1 MLEDENKYSYKLPSP
16 DGQIEEYKTNYNSLI
31 LIGANGSG
39 KSKLGA
45 WIEDQNP
52 ENVHRIGAQRNLNF
66 KQNIP
71 LTNYD
76 DAKNRIFYGT
86 NDEDIVKNH
95 NKGSRWNWEK
105 SNTTMLLEDF
115 DVVLAALIAM
125 HNNETNNYFNECK
138 DAEKADRNKPNTPNS
153 IMEKLMDIW
162 DSIFP
167 QRCLLFEDSKFFA
180 YEYNKPF
187 EKYSANQMSDGERA
201 VLYLASQV
209 LAIPGNKTLIIDEPE
224 IHLHNSIMNKLWEKL
239 ESFRPDCFF
248 IYITHDTN
256 FAASHGLSDKI
267 WIKEFDGNKWK
278 LEKLDKNQLPEK
290 LLFEILGARKNVL
303 FVEGENNSLDTKLYS
318 LIYPNYLIIPCGSCE
333 QVILRTKAF
342 NSTTSIHKYKVYGLI
357 DRDFRTENEIEKLK
371 QDNIYV
377 LNVAEVENLFLVEEL
392 IKNLTNSFGTDF
404 DSVFSKVKNY
414 VIIDRLKNRIQSQVN
429 KCVVA
434 EIKYKLS
441 TTDINEMNIKDSLKN
456 IINDINIEQIYQDK
470 FSVFNKL
477 LESENYKEIL
487 KIFNEKGLAKS
498 IGHFFGIINDRY
510 IEIVIFI
517 LRKTKHEEIVKIFQ
531 DYIPDNIPPT
541 A

>member
-1 MLEDENKYSYKLPSP
+1 MLKNLKSYEYKLPTINGESK
-16 DGQIEEYKTNYNSLI
+16 EHTTNNNSI
-31 LIGANGSG
+31 IIIGANGSG

-66 KQNIP
+66 QQNIP

-76 DAKNRIFYGT
+76 DAKNKIFYGT
-86 NDEDIVKNH
+86 NDENNVKNH

-209 LAIPGNKTLIIDEPE
+209 LAIPENKTLIIDEPE
-224 IHLHNSIMNKLWEKL
+224 IHLHATIINKLWESL
-239 ESFRPDCFF
+239 EEYRSDCLF

-256 FAASHGLSDKI
+256 FAASHKNSEKI
-267 WIKEFDGNKWK
+267 WVKCYDGESWD
-278 LEKLDKNQLPEK
+278 LEKIISNELPEK
-290 LLFEILGARKNVL
+290 LLFDILGSRKNIL
-303 FVEGENNSLDTKLYS
+303 FVEGEENSFDSQLYS
-318 LIYPNYLIIPCGSCE
+318 ILYPNYFIIPCGSCM
-333 QVILRTKAF
+333 QVIMRTKSF
-342 NSTTSIHKYKVYGLI
+342 KSTQKIHNYNVYGII
-357 DRDFRTENEIEKLK
+357 DRDFRTEEEINKLEK
-371 QDNIYV
+371 DNIHT
-377 LNVAEVENLFLVEEL
+377 LKVAEIENLFIIEEL
-392 IKNLTNSFGTDF
+392 ISFLSDYLGNDF
-404 DSVFSKVKNY
+404 NDVFS
-414 VIIDRLKNRIQSQVN
+414 
-429 KCVVA
+429 
-434 EIKYKLS
+434 
-441 TTDINEMNIKDSLKN
+441 NIKDYIIKERFSNQISSQVKKNVVSQIKYELSMAEISEINTKESFTNAIKN
-456 IINDINIEQIYQDK
+456 INVDSIYEDTLNSYEEALTSNDYK
-470 FSVFNKL
+470 KV
-477 LESENYKEIL
+477 LEM
-487 KIFNEKGLAKS
+487 FNEKGLSKS
-498 IGHFFGIINDRY
+498 IGSYLGFQNNDY
-510 IEIVIFI
+510 LNKVISI
-517 LRKTKHEEIVKIFQ
+517 LRNKEQTEALEIFKN
-531 DYIPDNIPPT
+531 YIPKLQN
-541 A
+541 